1 MKNKTHKSESI
12 SPQAL
17 YNYQQRMEQFYM
29 EMAKVMKE
37 KNQSFWLEGY
47 GPLQNQPIEEIL
59 FEQGF
64 YVDPNDYEPTHEMLE
79 TLTER
84 GYPIIMNFYA
94 PDVILGN
101 LAVKIKDKWFAF
113 GQCKNDIDQKEI
125 YATEIWPLKYVLPRI
140 KYMEIATKFSISIQD
155 SGAFDSMSMLSE
167 VIPRFRLKTKKLHG
181 NIPVTGN
188 V

>member
-12 SPQAL
+12 NPQTL
-17 YNYQQRMEQFYM
+17 YHYQQRMEQFYI

-37 KNQSFWLEGY
+37 KNHGFWLEGF
-47 GPLQNQPIEEIL
+47 GTLENQPIEEIL

-101 LAVKIKDKWFAF
+101 LAVKIIDKWFAF

-125 YATEIWPLKYVLPRI
+125 YTTEIWPLKYVLPRVKQMLI
-140 KYMEIATKFSISIQD
+140 K
-155 SGAFDSMSMLSE
+155 
-167 VIPRFRLKTKKLHG
+167 PRFSLSIHIWGPFEVKRFFRLRMH
-181 NIPVTGN
+181 
-188 V
+188 

>member
-12 SPQAL
+12 CPQAL
-17 YNYQQRMEQFYM
+17 YYYQQRMEQFYM

-37 KNQSFWLEGY
+37 KNHGFWLEGY
-47 GPLQNQPIEEIL
+47 GTLRNQPIEEIL
-59 FEQGF
+59 LEQGF

-84 GYPIIMNFYA
+84 GYPTIMNFHA

-101 LAVKIKDKWFAF
+101 LAVKIIDRWFAF

-125 YATEIWPLKYVLPRI
+125 YATEIWPLRYVIPRLNLSEV
-140 KYMEIATKFSISIQD
+140 KPRFSISI
-155 SGAFDSMSMLSE
+155 GMAGELNLRYLFE
-167 VIPRFRLKTKKLHG
+167 RLTSVRLFKTE
-181 NIPVTGN
+181 NSN
-188 V
+188 NE

>member
-12 SPQAL
+12 CPQAL
-17 YNYQQRMEQFYM
+17 YYYQQRMEQFYM

-37 KNQSFWLEGY
+37 KNHGFWLEGY
-47 GPLQNQPIEEIL
+47 GTLRNQPIEEIL
-59 FEQGF
+59 LEQGF

-84 GYPIIMNFYA
+84 GYPTIMNFHA

-101 LAVKIKDKWFAF
+101 LAVKIIDRWFAF

-125 YATEIWPLKYVLPRI
+125 YATEIWPLKFILPNMKKI
-140 KYMEIATKFSISIQD
+140 EVIPKFSIYIGIDDAINLLTLIS
-155 SGAFDSMSMLSE
+155 
-167 VIPRFRLKTKKLHG
+167 KLFQ
-181 NIPVTGN
+181 N
-188 V
+188 VKNNKNKLRK

>member
-17 YNYQQRMEQFYM
+17 YNYQQRMEQFYT

-37 KNQSFWLEGY
+37 KNHGFWLEGY
-47 GPLQNQPIEEIL
+47 GALNDQQIEEIL

-79 TLTER
+79 TVAKR

-101 LAVKIKDKWFAF
+101 LAVKIKERWFAF

-125 YATEIWPLKYVLPRI
+125 YATEIWPLKYIVVHMSHIEVKLRV
-140 KYMEIATKFSISIQD
+140 SISVSKFGVAD
-155 SGAFDSMSMLSE
+155 
-167 VIPRFRLKTKKLHG
+167 LKGLAEEFVFTNDG
-181 NIPVTGN
+181 NF
-188 V
+188 

>member
-1 MKNKTHKSESI
+1 MEKSRKLGAI
-12 SPQAL
+12 SSEAL
-17 YNYQQRMEQFYM
+17 YCYQQRMEQFYM

-37 KNQSFWLEGY
+37 KNHGFWLEGF
-47 GPLQNQPIEEIL
+47 GTLENQPIEEIL

-79 TLTER
+79 TVAKR
-84 GYPIIMNFYA
+84 GYPIIMNFHA

-125 YATEIWPLKYVLPRI
+125 YATEIWPLKFILPNMKKI
-140 KYMEIATKFSISIQD
+140 EVSPKFSIYIEIDDAINLLTLIS
-155 SGAFDSMSMLSE
+155 
-167 VIPRFRLKTKKLHG
+167 KLFQ
-181 NIPVTGN
+181 NFK
-188 V
+188 

>member
-1 MKNKTHKSESI
+1 MEKSRKLGAI
-12 SPQAL
+12 SSEAL
-17 YNYQQRMEQFYM
+17 YCYQQRMEQFYM

-37 KNQSFWLEGY
+37 QNHGFWLEGY
-47 GPLQNQPIEEIL
+47 GTQKNQPIEEIL

-84 GYPIIMNFYA
+84 GYPIIMNFHA

-101 LAVKIKDKWFAF
+101 LAVKIIDKWFAF

-125 YATEIWPLKYVLPRI
+125 YATEIWPLKYVLPRTKQMLI
-140 KYMEIATKFSISIQD
+140 K
-155 SGAFDSMSMLSE
+155 
-167 VIPRFRLKTKKLHG
+167 PRFSLSIHICGPFEVKRFFRLRTH
-181 NIPVTGN
+181 
-188 V
+188 